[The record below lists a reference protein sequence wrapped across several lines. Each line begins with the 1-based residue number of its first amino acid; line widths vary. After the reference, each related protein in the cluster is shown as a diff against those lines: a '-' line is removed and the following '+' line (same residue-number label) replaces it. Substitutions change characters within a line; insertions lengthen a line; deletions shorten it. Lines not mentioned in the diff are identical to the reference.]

1 VHLVANYHSTTA
13 NQLNSPLLSLPAELR
28 NDIYKLVF
36 TTNTILVTGASTRFL
51 SPRTNDSTWAAAL
64 LLTCRQ
70 INDEATALFW
80 QLSTFDLRQCH
91 YPDELRAM
99 VGSDKCAMVGTIA
112 MSGNLAS
119 AIAGWVQAGRVNHR
133 ALFSGGLT
141 ALDKVCVEGPL
152 SWDLEG
158 DEVSRCVRVCFDK
171 KGLEVMFEI

>member
-1 VHLVANYHSTTA
+1 
-13 NQLNSPLLSLPAELR
+13 
-28 NDIYKLVF
+28 
-36 TTNTILVTGASTRFL
+36 
-51 SPRTNDSTWAAAL
+51 
-64 LLTCRQ
+64 
-70 INDEATALFW
+70 
-80 QLSTFDLRQCH
+80 
-91 YPDELRAM
+91 M

-171 KGLEVMFEI
+171 KGLEVTFEI